1 MTRLTSRCPPA
12 QPGVAS
18 VYCAIVQQTR
28 DGSEFYIKDFPE
40 LAGTCYAD
48 ARRRFN
54 SATLCVTVQIVSLRN
69 NVTCMISRPQHR
81 HSNPACRVQHV
92 GQHIGSC
99 RMWFHVNGNTVLRIT
114 SLYPG

>member
-1 MTRLTSRCPPA
+1 M

-18 VYCAIVQQTR
+18 VYCAVVQQTH

-54 SATLCVTVQIVSLRN
+54 SATLCARICPVTSRLIAKRSSSKRLLEVH
-69 NVTCMISRPQHR
+69 MIDFRDFGYLLS
-81 HSNPACRVQHV
+81 
-92 GQHIGSC
+92 
-99 RMWFHVNGNTVLRIT
+99 
-114 SLYPG
+114 

>member
-1 MTRLTSRCPPA
+1 V

-18 VYCAIVQQTR
+18 VYCAVVQQTH

-54 SATLCVTVQIVSLRN
+54 SATLCAQNCPGFFPKRQTELSSLTN
-69 NVTCMISRPQHR
+69 
-81 HSNPACRVQHV
+81 
-92 GQHIGSC
+92 
-99 RMWFHVNGNTVLRIT
+99 FL
-114 SLYPG
+114 

>member
-1 MTRLTSRCPPA
+1 MLKNNTQYMARA

-18 VYCAIVQQTR
+18 VYCAVVQQTH

-54 SATLCVTVQIVSLRN
+54 SATLCAQDQSAIKN
-69 NVTCMISRPQHR
+69 
-81 HSNPACRVQHV
+81 
-92 GQHIGSC
+92 
-99 RMWFHVNGNTVLRIT
+99 
-114 SLYPG
+114 